1 MMNNLFDKINADSFI
16 SNNDVIL
23 IGLSGGADSI
33 FLAEFFVSIRDKYC
47 LTLKAAHI
55 EHGIRGQESM
65 NDCLFVEQYCKE
77 NNIEC
82 SVLHIDALTEA
93 KKAGVGVEEYSRNK
107 RYEFF
112 NSIQC
117 DKIATAHNLSDNI
130 ETIIFR
136 LARGTSIKGLCGI
149 PAIRG
154 KIIRPLL
161 NITGREIRQYLDDN
175 GIKYCIDATNSENDY
190 SRNHIRNNILPLFTD
205 LNSNYSASIKRLID
219 SVNEDNSFIEC
230 ETDRLYADLIKN
242 NAIDLSKLRMLHIS
256 VVKRVIIKYFNL
268 HGISLNDCKINEILS
283 LMNESGKIQLSG
295 NTFAVSNKNTLR
307 FADFSEASKKTEFM
321 ISEKQFGIN
330 EFLNKCELC
339 GKKFDFYC
347 DCDKIVG
354 SVAVRHRLGGDK
366 ITPVGRNC
374 TKSLKKLFNELQIP
388 AEIRDNIPIITD
400 DNGIIGIYGYCIDE
414 RVAVSDFTQNVLI
427 LNVSTEDK
435 I

>member
-1 MMNNLFDKINADSFI
+1 
-16 SNNDVIL
+16 
-23 IGLSGGADSI
+23 
-33 FLAEFFVSIRDKYC
+33 
-47 LTLKAAHI
+47 
-55 EHGIRGQESM
+55 
-65 NDCLFVEQYCKE
+65 
-77 NNIEC
+77 
-82 SVLHIDALTEA
+82 
-93 KKAGVGVEEYSRNK
+93 
-107 RYEFF
+107 
-112 NSIQC
+112 
-117 DKIATAHNLSDNI
+117 
-130 ETIIFR
+130 
-136 LARGTSIKGLCGI
+136 
-149 PAIRG
+149 
-154 KIIRPLL
+154 
-161 NITGREIRQYLDDN
+161 
-175 GIKYCIDATNSENDY
+175 
-190 SRNHIRNNILPLFTD
+190 
-205 LNSNYSASIKRLID
+205 
-219 SVNEDNSFIEC
+219 
-230 ETDRLYADLIKN
+230 
-242 NAIDLSKLRMLHIS
+242 MLHIS